1 MNETKKL
8 HLVEVRTSRKGNE
21 VDHDKF
27 ATFHWFDSNLD
38 SKLIVVNNLRIIQ
51 LFIAD
56 DLIVVDS
63 ATNLG
68 FEEDRVES
76 VNKTLARICS
86 VSFVYKVL
94 RNLTSLSFESQEKS
108 SYVYAVEA
116 ARFSLK
122 SLLSLKGN
130 SVIRIVDRVV
140 PVLLV
145 E

>member
-1 MNETKKL
+1 MKL

-21 VDHDKF
+21 INHYKF

-56 DLIVVDS
+56 DLIVVYS
-63 ATNLG
+63 TTNLC
-68 FEEDRVES
+68 FEEDRIECVD
-76 VNKTLARICS
+76 KTLARIS
-86 VSFVYKVL
+86 RVSFIDKVL
-94 RNLTSLSFESQEKS
+94 RNLARLSLESQEKS
-108 SYVYAVEA
+108 SYVYAVEG
-116 ARFSLK
+116 RWLDLEG
-122 SLLSLKGN
+122 LLSLKGN